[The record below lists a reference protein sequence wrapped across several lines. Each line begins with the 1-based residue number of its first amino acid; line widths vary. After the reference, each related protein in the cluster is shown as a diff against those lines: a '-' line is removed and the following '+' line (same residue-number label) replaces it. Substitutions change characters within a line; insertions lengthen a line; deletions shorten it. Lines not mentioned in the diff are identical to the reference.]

1 MDWQAPCGSRRDRRH
16 CMGRVH
22 ADAAFARPALPPA
35 GDVAS
40 ARRRCDGPAGTD
52 ATRIGDRPARLACR
66 YGVSGPACLGVPPGR
81 PARGFWTSWR
91 RPRRLGAA
99 ACDRDFVTWQQMA
112 RRASGGS
119 TALHAADVD
128 AGRRPGRIA
137 PFAHAGNP
145 RLIVPTASS
154 ATSCVVRPG
163 SSRHYMT
170 GGGARRC
177 RHLWHPCAAIASR
190 PLTCC
195 CQTRTAAAGLQP
207 QLRPAGAVLRRVRP
221 PSPPI

>member
-1 MDWQAPCGSRRDRRH
+1 
-16 CMGRVH
+16 MGRVH
-22 ADAAFARPALPPA
+22 ADAAFARPALPVA
-35 GDVAS
+35 GDVDS
-40 ARRRCDGPAGTD
+40 ARRRCDGAAGTD

-66 YGVSGPACLGVPPGR
+66 CGVSGPACLGVPPGR
-81 PARGFWTSWR
+81 HARGFWTSWR

-99 ACDRDFVTWQQMA
+99 ACDRDFVTWRQMA
-112 RRASGGS
+112 RRACGGS

-154 ATSCVVRPG
+154 ATSRVRPG

-170 GGGARRC
+170 GGGGAALPASLAPLRGDRVAPRDLLLPDTGRR
-177 RHLWHPCAAIASR
+177 RWTA
-190 PLTCC
+190 
-195 CQTRTAAAGLQP
+195 TAAASSG
-207 QLRPAGAVLRRVRP
+207 RGAATRAATVTT
-221 PSPPI
+221 PI